1 MSDVRVRLAP
11 SPTGPPHVGTAY
23 TALFNMVFARQQG
36 GRFIL
41 RIEDTDQ
48 ERSRP
53 EYETR
58 MVEALRWLGIEWD
71 EGPDVGGPHAPY
83 RQSERLAI
91 YQQHAE
97 QLVEQGHAYYC
108 FCTAERLAE
117 VRAEQRRN
125 KQQQLGYDGHCRD
138 LAAAEAAEKL
148 AAGQPRV
155 VRLKMPREGTCVLDD
170 LLREPIS
177 FEYALLDD
185 QILLKSDGFPTY
197 HLAVV
202 VDDHLMGVS
211 HVIRGEDW
219 IPSAPK
225 ALLLYQCFGWDPPAF
240 VHQPLLL
247 NPDGSKLS
255 KRRNPTSIDYY
266 RKAGYLGPALRN
278 FLGLMTLAPPD
289 GEDKFSLDQMIEH
302 FDLNRI
308 SLGGCIFD
316 IKKLDW
322 LNGRYMRED
331 MGAAALMRELK
342 EGLLSDQ
349 YVEQMIPLM
358 QDRMETLGDFMS
370 RCAFFFCR
378 QVDYGPEDLVPKKRE
393 LTDVAPVLQTVL
405 WALDKALPWNRDTV
419 EVALQQV
426 STFWEWPIRDLTGML
441 FVAVMGQRVGPPLY
455 ESIAV
460 LDLDMTRVRLLQA
473 MEKAGGLSKK
483 KSAKLQSD
491 WERAQ
496 SG

>member
-23 TALFNMVFARQQG
+23 TALFNLAFARQQG
-36 GRFIL
+36 GQFIL

-58 MVEALRWLGIEWD
+58 LMAALRWLGIDWD
-71 EGPDVGGPHAPY
+71 EGPDIGGPHAPY
-83 RQSERLAI
+83 RQSERLEI
-91 YQQHAE
+91 YQKYAG
-97 QLVEQGHAYYC
+97 QLVEQGHAYPC
-108 FCTAERLAE
+108 FCTSERLAE

-138 LAAAEAAEKL
+138 LASPAVTEKL
-148 AAGQPRV
+148 AAGQPHV
-155 VRLKMPREGTCVLDD
+155 IRLKMPREGTCVLNDV
-170 LLREPIS
+170 LRDPIS
-177 FEYALLDD
+177 FEYSLLDD
-185 QILLKSDGFPTY
+185 QVLLKSDGFPTY

-202 VDDHLMGVS
+202 VDDHLMGIT
-211 HVIRGEDW
+211 HVIRGEEW
-219 IPSAPK
+219 ISSAPK
-225 ALLLYQCFGWDPPAF
+225 HLLLYQCFGWDPPVY

-266 RKAGYLGPALRN
+266 RMAGYLGPALRN

-289 GEDKFSLDQMIEH
+289 GEDKFSFEQMVEH
-302 FDLNRI
+302 FDLKRI
-308 SLGGCIFD
+308 RLGGCTFD

-322 LNGRYMRED
+322 LNARYLRED
-331 MGAAALMRELK
+331 LEPGALLREMK
-342 EGLLSDQ
+342 QWLLNDE

-358 QDRMETLGDFMS
+358 HDRMETMGDFMAK
-370 RCAFFFCR
+370 CAFFFSR
-378 QVDYGPEDLVPKKRE
+378 RVEYEAEDLVPKKRDIAE
-393 LTDVAPVLQTVL
+393 VAPVLQTML

-419 EVALQQV
+419 EAAVQQV
-426 STFWEWPIRDLTGML
+426 SAFWEWPIRDLTGTL

-455 ESIAV
+455 ESVALLAV
-460 LDLDMTRVRLLQA
+460 DMTRVRLLQA
-473 MEKAGGLSKK
+473 MEKLGGLSKK
-483 KSAKLQSD
+483 KSSKLQAD
-491 WERAQ
+491 WEQAQ